1 MKSLPPEF
9 TYSFTLQK
17 FWHDLNET
25 ASVIETETAD
35 GYPVTIYE
43 PEKKVYEGPW
53 EYTIP
58 VSMNQSSTQTKEL
71 MQTNDDGIGIANVIK
86 TPYEIMAELI
96 LPKHADP
103 FDYIIAITD
112 ADGKLLDSQGENA
125 EVYSVYN
132 RNTDTVHI
140 YIVDYDTFMDEC
152 KGDNAG
158 RLPEKALFQTTVKW

>member
-1 MKSLPPEF
+1 
-9 TYSFTLQK
+9 
-17 FWHDLNET
+17 
-25 ASVIETETAD
+25 
-35 GYPVTIYE
+35 
-43 PEKKVYEGPW
+43 
-53 EYTIP
+53 
-58 VSMNQSSTQTKEL
+58 MNQSSTQTKEL